1 MKKIDELYELQ
12 HRINT
17 LIEDKITRQEIDGID
32 IEKALGYMQEK
43 CDHYYGKFL
52 FDIEDGREMCEIV
65 WFYKLAIEA
74 LQVMR
79 KKR

>member
-32 IEKALGYMQEK
+32 IEKALGYI
-43 CDHYYGKFL
+43 D
-52 FDIEDGREMCEIV
+52 
-65 WFYKLAIEA
+65 
-74 LQVMR
+74 R
-79 KKR
+79 KSVV